1 MELEKKIKTVI
12 KKINRQGIENIAAA
26 LILRILIGVGFVV
39 VLWLLRSYSVD
50 FCLRTLEQETQNLQ
64 RNIYLQFSSTRNCL
78 EMLAQLVEEEEDITS
93 EHVVKILQIN
103 EDMDMVSRL
112 GIVLPDDRILKPDG
126 ELTTPVNGITFN
138 ELAQKGSYITNVE
151 PDNLESDKFVLFFNV
166 PIERKGKTEGILF
179 GVIEPQE
186 LSEYFEVNIFDGNAD
201 IFIVDAQN
209 REYIM
214 NTLHGQMEN
223 GSALESYQIK
233 KGYRE
238 EQIIN
243 DFEEGVGGRTAYFSK
258 RLKEYLYTAYEP
270 IGVNNWFVLVSVPES
285 IVFRETDYIKK
296 VLDWLGIYV
305 AIVLIAFFLW
315 DIVRTRK
322 EIHSKEAMA
331 TTDLLTNLKNRNAY
345 EQTLA
350 KYEANLPANLSCV
363 YADANGLHELN
374 NSLGHSAGDQMLQT
388 VANAFVE
395 LFGGKNVY
403 RIGGDEFLVFAEIDV
418 SIASDKA
425 VKAKEKVSQ
434 AGYHVSVG
442 TASSEESSDITTV
455 IKAAEQRM
463 YEDKKRYY
471 MEHGD
476 RRKMR

>member
-1 MELEKKIKTVI
+1 MELEKKIKTVL
-12 KKINRQGIENIAAA
+12 KKINRQGIENITAAI
-26 LILRILIGVGFVV
+26 ILRILIGVGFVV

-64 RNIYLQFSSTRNCL
+64 RDIQLQFSSTQTYL
-78 EMLAQLVEEEEDITS
+78 EMLAQLIEEEDDITS
-93 EHVVKILQIN
+93 EHIIKILQMN
-103 EDMDMVSRL
+103 ENMDMVSRV
-112 GIVLPDDRILKPDG
+112 GIVLPDDQILKPDG
-126 ELTTPVNGITFN
+126 DLATPINGITFD
-138 ELAQKGSYITNVE
+138 ELAQKGVCITNVE
-151 PDNLESDKFVLFFNV
+151 PDSLESDKFVLFFNV
-166 PIERKGKTEGILF
+166 PIERNGQTEGILF
-179 GVIEPQE
+179 GVIEPQK
-186 LSEYFEVNIFDGNAD
+186 LSDYFEVNIFDGNAN

-209 REYIM
+209 QEYIM
-214 NTLHGQMEN
+214 DTLHGQIEN
-223 GSALESYQIK
+223 GASLENHQIK
-233 KGYRE
+233 KGYSE

-243 DFEEGVGGRTAYFSK
+243 DFADGVGGRTAYFSK

-270 IGVNNWFVLVSVPES
+270 IGVNDWFVLVSVPES
-285 IVFRETDYIKK
+285 FVFRETDYIKK

-305 AIVLIAFFLW
+305 AVVLIAFFLW

-322 EIHSKEAMA
+322 EIRSKEAMA

-350 KYEANLPANLSCV
+350 RYEANFPANLACV

-374 NSLGHSAGDQMLQT
+374 NSQGHAAGDQMLQT
-388 VANAFVE
+388 VADAFVE

-403 RIGGDEFLVFAEIDV
+403 RIGGDEFLVFAEMDV
-418 SIASDKA
+418 NIVSEKA
-425 VKAKEKVSQ
+425 DKAKEKVTQ

-442 TASSEESSDITTV
+442 TASSEENSDITAV
-455 IKAAEQRM
+455 IKAAELRM

-471 MEHGD
+471 MENGD